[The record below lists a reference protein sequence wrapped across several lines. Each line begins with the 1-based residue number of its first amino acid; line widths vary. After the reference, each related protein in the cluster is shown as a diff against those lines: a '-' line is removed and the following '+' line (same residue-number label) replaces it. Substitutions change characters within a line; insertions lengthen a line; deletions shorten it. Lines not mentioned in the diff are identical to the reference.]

1 MDRLSSLFSLMSPDW
16 RGPERLTDSLV
27 CLCVT
32 DGGGGA
38 EGGSVEGGKD
48 ASYRAAPHAG
58 L

>member
-1 MDRLSSLFSLMSPDW
+1 MSLDW
-16 RGPERLTDSLV
+16 RGPEWVMDSLV

-48 ASYRAAPHAG
+48 ASYHTAPHAG
-58 L
+58 YDAPL